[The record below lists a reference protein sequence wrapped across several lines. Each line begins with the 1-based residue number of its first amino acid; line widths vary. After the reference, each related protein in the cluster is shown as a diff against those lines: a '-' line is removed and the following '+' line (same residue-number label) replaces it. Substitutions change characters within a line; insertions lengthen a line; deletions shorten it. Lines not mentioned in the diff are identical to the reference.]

1 MKNQNTTWQSLWIAA
16 KVLLKSKYIVLNT
29 YITKEVSKSIT
40 KAGKKSK
47 LNANLTK
54 MRE

>member
-1 MKNQNTTWQSLWIAA
+1 MTKLWIAA

-40 KAGKKSK
+40 KADILKKR
-47 LNANLTK
+47 AN
-54 MRE
+54 